1 MAGQYPDRIKQV
13 VGGSRDNSADSRVIS
28 MVPRDEIVG
37 RAKRVV
43 MSLNYENYYIP
54 RKNRFFH
61 TL

>member
-13 VGGSRDNSADSRVIS
+13 LGHGRDNSADSRVIG

-37 RAKRVV
+37 RSKRVV